1 MRGPRRTPLIVVVV
15 IILFDHHADYR
26 ALAQQIEVPNRVRT
40 SSSVFQDSVDFK
52 AFRPSPSSPLSHSSS
67 SSQFPYFW
75 VPSKIEAQE
84 AVPVPFQPTVDTQ
97 LSNEIEFHKSNELLV
112 PAPYQPYNR
121 HRIRYQERNRKRHRR
136 KYRKQQQNQQNFRH
150 RSGCDG
156 TCKNM
161 FSCMF
166 SGKKVDWDNH
176 GTCPGMMD
184 SCCTKW
190 DPSRRQKK
198 YIKSGRSLGPFPQ
211 VQYTD
216 SAIIVLDKP
225 GLNNIQGSSP
235 AVPKNPD
242 VSYYTCGISKNAQR
256 KIMGGL
262 DAGYGQF
269 PWTAHVKIKGPGI
282 DKVCGGTLI
291 DRKWVLTAGH
301 CTQYCLTPDCSSEIS
316 QSDITYKVILG
327 EYDMLSDEAYQPE
340 SYLVTYVF
348 RHPEYR
354 NVMRYRSN
362 GMIESEPRFDVALML
377 LERPV
382 SPAPNVAPICLPQN
396 ATTTLPEPGTLATV
410 VGWGRLGREEG
421 APHSNVLQA
430 TTVPILS
437 DYGCALQ
444 TGLGVYNDQL
454 CAGGSYAETSAC
466 PGDSGGGLQIQD
478 DQDRWTLIGIVS
490 NGPSLCG
497 AQPVIFHKVAHTLA
511 WVRQTMHDWTYF
523 SSHEQQT
530 P

>member
-1 MRGPRRTPLIVVVV
+1 
-15 IILFDHHADYR
+15 
-26 ALAQQIEVPNRVRT
+26 
-40 SSSVFQDSVDFK
+40 
-52 AFRPSPSSPLSHSSS
+52 
-67 SSQFPYFW
+67 
-75 VPSKIEAQE
+75 
-84 AVPVPFQPTVDTQ
+84 
-97 LSNEIEFHKSNELLV
+97 
-112 PAPYQPYNR
+112 
-121 HRIRYQERNRKRHRR
+121 
-136 KYRKQQQNQQNFRH
+136 
-150 RSGCDG
+150 
-156 TCKNM
+156 
-161 FSCMF
+161 
-166 SGKKVDWDNH
+166 
-176 GTCPGMMD
+176 
-184 SCCTKW
+184 
-190 DPSRRQKK
+190 
-198 YIKSGRSLGPFPQ
+198 
-211 VQYTD
+211 
-216 SAIIVLDKP
+216 LDKP
-225 GLNNIQGSSP
+225 GLLNNIQGSSP

-269 PWTAHVKIKGPGI
+269 PWTAHIKIRGPGI

-354 NVMRYRSN
+354 NVMRYRTN

-382 SPAPNVAPICLPQN
+382 RPAPNVAPICLPQN
-396 ATTTLPEPGTLATV
+396 TTTLPEPGTLATV

>member
-1 MRGPRRTPLIVVVV
+1 MIRLRTLLPVVV
-15 IILFDHHADYR
+15 ITSLYGDYW
-26 ALAQQIEVPNRVRT
+26 ASAQQIEVPQRVRT
-40 SSSVFQDSVDFK
+40 SYSASQDSVDFA
-52 AFRPSPSSPLSHSSS
+52 AFRPSSPAHSNFPFFWSPSRA
-67 SSQFPYFW
+67 
-75 VPSKIEAQE
+75 EAQE
-84 AVPVPFQPTVDTQ
+84 AVSVPFHQPTVDT
-97 LSNEIEFHKSNELLV
+97 LLTNEIEFHKSNELLV
-112 PAPYQPYNR
+112 PAPQQKYPLKNRKRIPYQ
-121 HRIRYQERNRKRHRR
+121 QRNRKRHRR
-136 KYRKQQQNQQNFRH
+136 KLRQQQRFRH
-150 RSGCDG
+150 RTGCVG

-166 SGKKVDWDNH
+166 QGKKVDWDAH

-184 SCCTKW
+184 TCCTTWGSSGGRK
-190 DPSRRQKK
+190 KK
-198 YIKSGRSLGPFPQ
+198 YTKSGRSLGPFPQ

-216 SAIIVLDKP
+216 SAIIVLDDP
-225 GLNNIQGSSP
+225 GLNSIRGSTYPS
-235 AVPKNPD
+235 VPKNPD

-269 PWTAHVKIKGPGI
+269 PWTAHIKIRGPGI

-316 QSDITYKVILG
+316 QSEITYKVILG
-327 EYDMLSDEAYQPE
+327 EYDMLSEEAFSPE

-382 SPAPNVAPICLPQN
+382 RPAPNVAPICLPHN
-396 ATTTLPEPGTLATV
+396 TTLPEAGTQATV

-454 CAGGSYAETSAC
+454 CAGGSYTETSAC

-497 AQPVIFHKVAHTLA
+497 AQPVIFHKVAQTLS